1 MSFNKAKAL
10 KTASKYVQQG
20 KYQSAIEEYRQIAQA
35 DPSDVTTLNTLG
47 DLYVKVGQTSEA
59 IQSFVHIAE
68 HYRMSGFYLK
78 AIAMLKK
85 VSKLD
90 PENIEVALKL
100 AGLYAQQKLIVDA
113 RHQYL
118 GVAERYVREGRT
130 QEALHIYQKI
140 ADLDPENTAI
150 QIKLAEAYLR
160 ENDTAKAYDSFLLA
174 AGELKR
180 QGKEPDALQAYLRA
194 IKANPK
200 GQSAI
205 SFTVNLYLQRQ
216 EHAEA
221 IELLEGLLQDNPNEA
236 ETLTLISR
244 VYQAQENL
252 EAAESAMERMLGLD
266 GSRYQYAVDL
276 GLLYVRRDD
285 VAGAL
290 RVFDKVAE
298 TLYEYR
304 EEEKAANLLREV
316 LSVGPQN
323 LDALGRLA
331 QVYERSHDEHLWI
344 ETLNSM
350 VDIALQQSQPDVAIS
365 ALQQLRQLEP
375 DEIRHRRRLQ
385 ELQGTPEETES
396 SFSSGY
402 EFESDDNTT
411 SVGWAQP
418 DSYEPESAFAPN
430 DAATTSTASPF
441 EFGSNEEAADTGNQ
455 WGWNTADNEP
465 SFAEA
470 GTATTEYEG
479 FGDAPADN
487 QAVNLP
493 VSSGGAPARTNANIS
508 DELESVDF
516 YLSQGMLDVARYTL
530 EGLAA
535 QCPDHPQIA
544 EKFAQLDV
552 AEAQAVNNFLDTPGN
567 ENADAPVEDQAT
579 SEITNEV
586 NEFTFSDAPGF
597 DAVPEIE
604 NFNSDLFVPNTAPA
618 PQEPLLPVDSS
629 DNTFFGGYDVALGNL
644 LTDAPSFT
652 PSNEH
657 DESSVI
663 LSGPPLFDKAQIEAT
678 PPAELDP
685 SLAEQS
691 WQPQTLVPTP
701 ANGAPLVPTNAPL
714 DLLAGE
720 EMSDLLGFLDD
731 FKMESEQCEV
741 TEDFETHFNLG
752 LAYKE
757 MDMFDEAIEEFQ
769 QAFKAVPDSLHPNY
783 VSCCNMLG
791 FCFMQKGLARM
802 AVMWFKKA
810 LEVPG
815 KGEEF
820 YQALRYDLGEAYAA
834 MGEMQSAYEAFAEV
848 YAIDV
853 QYRNVKSRLQEI
865 SAEMG
870 K

>member
-118 GVAERYVREGRT
+118 SVAERYVREGRT

-180 QGKEPDALQAYLRA
+180 QGKEPDALQVYLRA

-221 IELLEGLLQDNPNEA
+221 IELLEGLLRENPNEA

-252 EAAESAMERMLGLD
+252 EAAESAMEKMLVLD
-266 GSRYQYAVDL
+266 GSRYQYALDL
-276 GLLYVRRDD
+276 GLLYVRRED

-323 LDALGRLA
+323 LDALARLA
-331 QVYERSHDEHLWI
+331 QVYERSHDEHLLI

-350 VDIALQQSQPDVAIS
+350 VDIAMHQSQVDVAIS
-365 ALQQLRQLEP
+365 SLQQLRQLEP

-385 ELQGTPEETES
+385 ELQGGTEEIEN

-402 EFESDDNTT
+402 EFESDGNTS
-411 SVGWAQP
+411 SVSWAQP
-418 DSYEPESAFAPN
+418 DSAFAAPEE
-430 DAATTSTASPF
+430 ATTTTPPIF
-441 EFGSNEEAADTGNQ
+441 EFASNEESENTSNQ
-455 WGWNTADNEP
+455 WGWNTASNNS
-465 SFAEA
+465 SFAEPR
-470 GTATTEYEG
+470 TATTEYSG
-479 FGDAPADN
+479 FGDALNDN
-487 QAVNLP
+487 QTT
-493 VSSGGAPARTNANIS
+493 SSAASSDEVPARNATANIS

-544 EKFAQLDV
+544 EKFAHLNA
-552 AEAQAVNNFLDTPGN
+552 AEAQSANNFLDTPEIEAAN
-567 ENADAPVEDQAT
+567 APAENQTTADVTDG
-579 SEITNEV
+579 IH
-586 NEFTFSDAPGF
+586 EFTFSAAPNSE
-597 DAVPEIE
+597 ASPTQEIS
-604 NFNSDLFVPNTAPA
+604 NSDLFVSDTAPA
-618 PQEPLLPVDSS
+618 PQESLLAVDST

-657 DESSVI
+657 DESAVI
-663 LSGPPLFDKAQIEAT
+663 LSGPPLFDKTQIATT
-678 PPAELDP
+678 PPVEPEL
-685 SLAEQS
+685 SMVGQS
-691 WQPQTLVPTP
+691 WHQPTSAPVNVALPEPTTTP
-701 ANGAPLVPTNAPL
+701 M

-731 FKMESEQCEV
+731 FKAESEQSET

-769 QAFKAVPDSLHPNY
+769 QAFKAVPDSINPNY

-834 MGEMQSAYEAFAEV
+834 MGEMQNAYDAFAEV

-853 QYRNVKSRLQEI
+853 QYRNVKTKLQEI
-865 SAEMG
+865 SSQMS